1 MLNETLY
8 NTIKN
13 IMIWAMFIQSPWSQL
28 CDFCS
33 QQEYFLESFLC
44 KLDPV
49 TNEVF
54 LLIALLCV
62 LEEEKEDEN
71 NRFYDTLPYKRK
83 KDKNNIS
90 RELNKSKVWRYKT
103 IVKMR
108 LEFEL

>member
-1 MLNETLY
+1 MNRR
-8 NTIKN
+8 I
-13 IMIWAMFIQSPWSQL
+13 IQKTVEVFGISIIQNFHKQNKSEL

-33 QQEYFLESFLC
+33 QQEHFLESFLC

-71 NRFYDTLPYKRK
+71 NRFYD
-83 KDKNNIS
+83 
-90 RELNKSKVWRYKT
+90 
-103 IVKMR
+103 R
-108 LEFEL
+108 LSHMSDR

>member
-8 NTIKN
+8 DTIKN
-13 IMIWAMFIQSPWSQL
+13 IMIWAMFMQSPWSQL

-33 QQEYFLESFLC
+33 QQEHFLESFLC

-62 LEEEKEDEN
+62 LEEEKEDKN
-71 NRFYDTLPYKRK
+71 NRFYDTLSYKWVIDKMILAGNTRDRK
-83 KDKNNIS
+83 
-90 RELNKSKVWRYKT
+90 
-103 IVKMR
+103 
-108 LEFEL
+108 FEDIIRDIIEML